1 MKKTYNIPTLTVVN
15 IQPAQFIANSEN
27 VKVGSAY
34 GTNDQKTVLS
44 RQGSFSGYDEEE

>member
-27 VKVGSAY
+27 VQVGSAY
-34 GTNDQKTVLS
+34 TKGGKVLG
-44 RQGSFSGYDEEE
+44 RQSSFSGYDEEE